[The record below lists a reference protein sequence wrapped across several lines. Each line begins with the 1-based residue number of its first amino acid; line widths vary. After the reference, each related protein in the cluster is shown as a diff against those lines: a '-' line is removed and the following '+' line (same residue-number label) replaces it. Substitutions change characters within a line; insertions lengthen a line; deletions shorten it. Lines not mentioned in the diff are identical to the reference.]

1 MSRLQTTRNLAQSG
15 DWEAKSCK
23 DAKST
28 SGRDPVRP
36 TRSATLVSRVRPGM
50 AKQTAERI
58 AAEALIKNGPVGPRA
73 LNSSQ
78 HDRLP
83 FRVTAVIWARD

>member
-1 MSRLQTTRNLAQSG
+1 
-15 DWEAKSCK
+15 
-23 DAKST
+23 
-28 SGRDPVRP
+28 
-36 TRSATLVSRVRPGM
+36 M